1 MNLPPPHYQDINS
14 ETSLIGDL
22 QALVNDAFPKKCNS
36 CGCSFETAEDFVRQ
50 TEAIRGKSGLKSAV
64 DDDGRPVVELFR
76 NCLCGSTLMD
86 AFRDRRDTSEAGLR
100 RRAKFGELAAR
111 LVARGVT
118 PEMARTELL
127 KVLRGEGSSVLE
139 QLTGCKL

>member
-1 MNLPPPHYQDINS
+1 MHDQDINS
-14 ETSLIGDL
+14 ETSLFGDL
-22 QALVNDAFPKKCNS
+22 QALVNGAFPKKCNT
-36 CGCSFETAEDFVRQ
+36 CGRNFETAEDFVRQ
-50 TEAIRGKSGLKSAV
+50 TEAIRGKSGLKSAL

-86 AFRDRRDTSEAGLR
+86 AFRDRRDSSEAGLR
-100 RRAKFGELAAR
+100 RRAKFGELVAR

-118 PEMARTELL
+118 PEIARTELL

-139 QLTGCKL
+139 EIAGCKL